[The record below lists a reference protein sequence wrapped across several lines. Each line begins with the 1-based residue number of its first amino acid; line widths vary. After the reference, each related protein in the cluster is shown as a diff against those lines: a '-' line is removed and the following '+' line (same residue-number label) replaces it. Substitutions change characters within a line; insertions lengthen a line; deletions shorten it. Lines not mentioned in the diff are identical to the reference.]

1 MGGLVVV
8 KEGARRQGAGGR
20 RARWSV
26 GGLVLALV
34 VCLLSGPARAE
45 PLELCEYGKTQ
56 IVFPDDPFEHRQ
68 YIGMSNLGWV
78 KFTLLTEPYDPNVV
92 YFQDSGH
99 FPLHYDFVSECLG
112 PFVGIS
118 PQEFDRITLYA
129 EDQQMIL
136 GAVVTP
142 PSGFGVSAPI
152 QEYGIQFVRHDPFTR
167 EEVAELFAK
176 VAAAVSSDPNVRA
189 FYFPSYEQSQVA
201 QANAEWF
208 AERGMPVSS
217 PSRWIRGNAIYSQG
231 WTLGRLKYVAP
242 DEIDSA
248 YSRGELR
255 GDDVLLTDAV
265 PAEIPVLAGVITLT
279 ASTPNSHVAIL
290 ANTYGIPFVHLAEQV
305 DRQQALDLVGRRVVL
320 RAYDRYGRTL
330 LNLVDAEDT
339 MTDEQAAEFL
349 ALKQAP
355 LLAIQPVEPLGR
367 YSAPVDSLGPD
378 DIRHFGG
385 KAANYSILRR
395 AVPGNSRVAMAF
407 SFDLWNAFLDQ
418 TLAGGRTLR
427 EEIALRLSGFSFP
440 PASVAEVEYELER
453 IQDLFKDDG
462 ATAFS
467 PALEE
472 AVIEALTDPAYG
484 FDPYQKIRFR
494 SSTNVEDSEHFSGA
508 GLYDSYSGC
517 LADDLDGDGS
527 GPCHCDP
534 TESKERGVFRAI
546 RRVFASFYNKNAYLE
561 RLRHGLSEDEVGMA
575 ILVHHSFPDEIE
587 LANGVAVLEFG
598 TYGSTIQFV
607 TQAGAVSVANPEPGL
622 IPEEVSA
629 STGRDSDFV
638 YVRVQRSS
646 NLVPLGQTV
655 LAWED
660 DYKTLARLLDR
671 AAAQFAEDT
680 GRTPHQLDFEYKKIA
695 PTGELVVK
703 QIREVPNISSGAA
716 DRRFLAGGSIRLSV
730 FQGEHA
736 PIFGAHRLKSD
747 WHLQARSRWLTTE
760 DLSVCLFEDATYRY
774 HDRGS
779 FSTIS
784 GSPASWPE
792 AQHAF
797 VVQDPPDADPD
808 EPIKTESS
816 RSYVAAGFETTDSWR
831 LDHLDNARRCTLTT
845 SFSIYGLVP
854 EDCPVLFLSDLSY
867 GLDVEYDEPVLDWD
881 WTGAV
886 TGTKSDR
893 VELSVPLLAD
903 PDDILQTRRVEGG
916 TVTVETTFYWP
927 PHPTGPTAGYTAPL
941 VRWVETTI
949 SGLTSEP
956 FTLTGEY
963 AQTYV
968 PGHHNFFEW
977 FLFDPSLEPGLSQ
990 ETLDELRAAGVD
1002 WILATTGFNGSTVV
1016 TYNLSDPLP
1025 PVQGDE
1031 SPR

>member
-1 MGGLVVV
+1 MGGLVFV
-8 KEGARRQGAGGR
+8 KEGARREGAGGR
-20 RARWSV
+20 RVRCSV
-26 GGLVLALV
+26 GGLVLALL
-34 VCLLSGPARAE
+34 VCLLSGPAPAE
-45 PLELCEYGKTQ
+45 PLDLCEYGKTQ

-78 KFTLLTEPYDPNVV
+78 KFTLLTEPHDPNVV

-99 FPLHYDFVSECLG
+99 FPFHYDFASECLG
-112 PFVGIS
+112 PFIGIS
-118 PQEFDRITLYA
+118 PQEFDRITLHA
-129 EDQQMIL
+129 NGQQMIL

-167 EEVAELFAK
+167 EEIAELFAK

-231 WTLGRLKYVAP
+231 WTLGRLRYVAP
-242 DEIDSA
+242 DKIDSA

-255 GDDVLLTDAV
+255 ADDVLLTDAV

-290 ANTYGIPFVHLAEQV
+290 ANTYGIPFVHLAEQA
-305 DRQQALDLVGRRVVL
+305 DRELALDLVGRRVVL
-320 RAYDRYGRTL
+320 RAYDRYGRL
-330 LNLVDAEDT
+330 LVNLVDANDT

-349 ALKQAP
+349 ALKQPP
-355 LLAIQPVEPLGR
+355 LLAIQPVEALGR

-395 AVPGNSRVAMAF
+395 AIGGNSRVAMAF

-427 EEIALRLSGFSFP
+427 EEIAMRLSGFSFP
-440 PASVAEVEYELER
+440 PASVAALEYELER
-453 IQDLFKDDG
+453 IQDLFKDDRI
-462 ATAFS
+462 TAFS

-517 LADDLDGDGS
+517 LADDLDGDSS

-534 TESKERGVFRAI
+534 AESKERGVFRAI

-587 LANGVAVLEFG
+587 RANGVAVLEFG
-598 TYGSTIQFV
+598 TYGSTIRFV

-638 YVRVQRSS
+638 YVRVQRYS

-655 LAWED
+655 LSWED
-660 DYKTLARLLDR
+660 DYKALARLLDR
-671 AAAQFAEDT
+671 AAAQFEEDT

-703 QIREVPNISSGAA
+703 QIREVPNPSSGAA
-716 DRRFLAGGSIRLSV
+716 ERRFLAGGSIRLSV

-747 WHLQARSRWLTTE
+747 WQLQAPSRWLTTE
-760 DLSVCLFEDATYRY
+760 NLGTCLFEDATVEY
-774 HDRGS
+774 HERGS
-779 FSTIS
+779 FGTMS

-797 VVQDPPDADPD
+797 VVQEPLGRDPD
-808 EPIKTESS
+808 TPISS
-816 RSYVAAGFETTDSWR
+816 DDLGGYVTAGFETTDSWR
-831 LDHLDNARRCTLTT
+831 LDHLDNPRRYALTT

-854 EDCPVLFLSDLSY
+854 ESCPVLFLSDLSY
-867 GLDVEYDEPVLDWD
+867 DLDVKYDEPVLDWH
-881 WTGAV
+881 WTDEV
-886 TGTKSDR
+886 IGTRSDR
-893 VELSVPLLAD
+893 VSLRVPPAND
-903 PDDILQTRRVEGG
+903 PDDIRQTRRIEGG
-916 TVTVETTFYWP
+916 GITIETAFYWP
-927 PHPTGPTAGYTAPL
+927 PYPTGPTAGYTAPL
-941 VRWVETTI
+941 VRWVQTTI
-949 SGLTSEP
+949 SGLATEP
-956 FTLTGEY
+956 FTLTGHY

-977 FLFDPSLEPGLSQ
+977 FLFDPSLEPGLPQ
-990 ETLDELRAAGVD
+990 ETLDELQVAGVD
-1002 WILATTGFNGSTVV
+1002 WILATTGFDGSAIV

-1025 PVQGDE
+1025 PEAGDE
-1031 SPR
+1031 SRR

>member
-1 MGGLVVV
+1 MGGCSVVRM
-8 KEGARRQGAGGR
+8 GAINRRV
-20 RARWSV
+20 ARGLSLRLAI
-26 GGLVLALV
+26 LVLAMAGWV
-34 VCLLSGPARAE
+34 LSGVVRAE
-45 PLELCEYGKTQ
+45 PLPLCEYGKTQ
-56 IVFPDDPFEHRQ
+56 IVFPDDLFEQRQ

-78 KFTLLTEPYDPNVV
+78 KFTLLKPPHDPNVV

-129 EDQQMIL
+129 QDQQMIL

-167 EEVAELFAK
+167 EEIAALFATVK
-176 VAAAVSSDPNVRA
+176 AAVSSDPNVRA

-208 AERGMPVSS
+208 AEQGMPVSS
-217 PSRWIRGNAIYSQG
+217 ASRWTRGNTVYSQG
-231 WTLGRLKYVAP
+231 WTIGRLRYVAP

-248 YSRGELR
+248 YRR
-255 GDDVLLTDAV
+255 GDLLAGDVLLTDAV
-265 PAEIPVLAGVITLT
+265 PAEIPVLAGVISLT

-290 ANTYGIPFVHLAEQV
+290 ANTYGIPFVHLAEQA
-305 DRQQALDLVGRRVVL
+305 DRRQALDLVGRRIVL
-320 RAYDRYGRTL
+320 RAYDQYGRTL
-330 LNLVDAEDT
+330 VNLVDASDT
-339 MTDEQAAEFL
+339 MTAEQAAEFL
-349 ALKQAP
+349 ALKQPPA
-355 LLAIQPVEPLGR
+355 LAIRSVEPLGG

-378 DIRHFGG
+378 DIRYFGG

-395 AVPGNSRVAMAF
+395 AIPGNCDVAMAF
-407 SFDLWNAFLDQ
+407 SFDLWNAFLGQ
-418 TLAGGRTLR
+418 TLADGRTLR
-427 EEIALRLSGFSFP
+427 EEIASRLSSFSFP
-440 PASVAEVEYELER
+440 PASVAALEYELER
-453 IQDLFKDDG
+453 IRDLFTDDDV
-462 ATAFS
+462 TRFS
-467 PALEE
+467 PALED
-472 AVIEALTDPAYG
+472 AVIAALTDPAYD
-484 FDPYQKIRFR
+484 FDPNRKIRFR

-517 LADDLDGDGS
+517 LADDLDDDGS
-527 GPCHCDP
+527 GPCRCDP
-534 TESKERGVFRAI
+534 AESKERGVFRAI
-546 RRVFASFYNKNAYLE
+546 RKVFASFYNKNAYLE
-561 RLRHGLSEDEVGMA
+561 RLRHGLSEDQVGMA
-575 ILVHHSFPDEIE
+575 ILVHHSYPDEIE
-587 LANGVAVLEFG
+587 LANGVAVLEYG
-598 TYGSTIQFV
+598 TYGSTIEFV

-629 STGRDSDFV
+629 STSSDSDFV
-638 YVRVQRSS
+638 YVRVGRYS

-660 DYKTLARLLDR
+660 DYKALARLLDR
-671 AAAQFAEDT
+671 AAAQFVQDT
-680 GRTPHQLDFEYKKIA
+680 GRTPHKLDFEYKKIA

-703 QIREVPNISSGAA
+703 QIREVPHSSDDRAE
-716 DRRFLAGGSIRLSV
+716 RRFLAGGSIRLSV
-730 FQGEHA
+730 LQGEHA

-747 WHLQARSRWLTTE
+747 WQLQARSRWLTTAN
-760 DLSVCLFEDATYRY
+760 LSVCLFEDATYRY

-797 VVQDPPDADPD
+797 AVQDSPDADPD
-808 EPIKTESS
+808 EPVKTEAS

-831 LDHLDNARRCTLTT
+831 LGHLDNARRCTLTA

-881 WTGAV
+881 WTGEV

-893 VELSVPLLAD
+893 VELSVPLSAD
-903 PDDILQTRRVEGG
+903 PDDILQTRRVEGNG
-916 TVTVETTFYWP
+916 VTVETTFYWP

-949 SGLTSEP
+949 WGLTSEP
-956 FTLTGEY
+956 LTLTGEY
-963 AQTYV
+963 SQTYV

-977 FLFDPSLEPGLSQ
+977 FLFDPSLEPGLPQ
-990 ETLDELRAAGVD
+990 EALDELRTAGVD

-1016 TYNLSDPLP
+1016 TYNLSDLLP
-1025 PVQGDE
+1025 PARDE
-1031 SPR
+1031 DEQR

>member
-1 MGGLVVV
+1 MTGGFVVRA
-8 KEGARRQGAGGR
+8 GAIKWRT
-20 RARWSV
+20 ARYLSV
-26 GGLVLALV
+26 RLAVLVLAMAGWVLPGV
-34 VCLLSGPARAE
+34 VRSE
-45 PLELCEYGKTQ
+45 PLPLCEYGKTQ
-56 IVFPDDPFEHRQ
+56 IVFPDDPFEQRQ
-68 YIGMSNLGWV
+68 YIGTSNLGWV
-78 KFTLLTEPYDPNVV
+78 KFALLKPPHDPNVV
-92 YFQDSGH
+92 YFQDSEH

-118 PQEFDRITLYA
+118 PQEFDRVTLYA

-167 EEVAELFAK
+167 EEIAALFAK
-176 VAAAVSSDPNVRA
+176 VKAAVVSDPNVQA

-208 AERGMPVSS
+208 AEQGMPVSS
-217 PSRWIRGNAIYSQG
+217 ASRWTRGNTVYSQG
-231 WTLGRLKYVAP
+231 WTIGRLRYVAP

-248 YSRGELR
+248 YRH
-255 GDDVLLTDAV
+255 GDLLAGDVLLTDAV
-265 PAEIPVLAGVITLT
+265 PAEIPVLAGVISLT

-290 ANTYGIPFVHLAEQV
+290 ANTYGIPFVHLAEQA
-305 DRQQALDLVGRRVVL
+305 DRQQALDLVGRRIVL

-330 LNLVDAEDT
+330 VNLVDANDT
-339 MTDEQAAEFL
+339 MTAEQAAEFL
-349 ALKQAP
+349 TLKQPPA
-355 LLAIQPVEPLGR
+355 LAIRPVEPLGR

-378 DIRHFGG
+378 DVRHFGG

-395 AVPGNSRVAMAF
+395 AIPGNCDVAMAF

-418 TLAGGRTLR
+418 TLADGQTLR
-427 EEIALRLSGFSFP
+427 EEIASRLSGFSFP
-440 PASVAEVEYELER
+440 PVSVAALEYELER
-453 IQDLFKDDG
+453 IRDLFTDDDV
-462 ATAFS
+462 TRFS

-472 AVIEALTDPAYG
+472 AVIAALTDPAYG
-484 FDPYQKIRFR
+484 FDPNRKIRFR

-508 GLYDSYSGC
+508 GLYDSFSGC
-517 LADDLDGDGS
+517 LADDLDDDGS
-527 GPCHCDP
+527 GPCRCEP
-534 TESKERGVFRAI
+534 AESKERGVFRAI
-546 RRVFASFYNKNAYLE
+546 RKVFASFYNKNAYLE
-561 RLRHGLSEDEVGMA
+561 RLRHGLSEDQVGMA
-575 ILVHHSFPDEIE
+575 VLVHHSYPDEIE
-587 LANGVAVLEFG
+587 LANGVAILEYG
-598 TYGSTIQFV
+598 TYGSSIAFV

-629 STGRDSDFV
+629 STSSDSDFV
-638 YVRVQRSS
+638 YVRLGRYS

-660 DYKTLARLLDR
+660 DYKALARLLDR
-671 AAAQFAEDT
+671 AAAQFVQDT
-680 GRTPHQLDFEYKKIA
+680 GRTPHKLDFEYKKIA

-703 QIREVPNISSGAA
+703 QIREVPQSSSGAA
-716 DRRFLAGGSIRLSV
+716 ERRFLAGGSIRLSV
-730 FQGEHA
+730 LQGEHA

-747 WHLQARSRWLTTE
+747 WQLRAGSRWLTTE
-760 DLSVCLFEDATYRY
+760 NLGVCLFEDATHRY

-808 EPIKTESS
+808 EPIKTEAS

-867 GLDVEYDEPVLDWD
+867 NLDVEYDEPVLDWD

-893 VELSVPLLAD
+893 VELSVPLSAA

-916 TVTVETTFYWP
+916 PVTVETTFYWP

-956 FTLTGEY
+956 LTLTGEY

-977 FLFDPSLEPGLSQ
+977 FLFDPSLEPSLSQ

-1025 PVQGDE
+1025 PAQDDGE
-1031 SPR
+1031 PR